1 MPSNEYMKPWMC
13 TSHRGMLSTAIHIA
27 VWLHM
32 ACQPSND
39 LCSHNLAL
47 SCQHC
52 RAHYSQGQVYAL
64 TNNWQAAADSYQAAA
79 AAAHVNLSKDPAAY
93 GQTLY
98 CLAIAQQRLQ
108 QQEAAL
114 TTLEEASQYWPQP
127 YTLALCKAH
136 CLEALGR
143 VEECVGVV
151 DAALAGQ
158 AGSMEVQSGAVRQAL
173 VDLKQKLVPAAGQ
186 S

>member
-1 MPSNEYMKPWMC
+1 MKP
-13 TSHRGMLSTAIHIA
+13 
-27 VWLHM
+27 
-32 ACQPSND
+32 CQLLPT
-39 LCSHNLAL
+39 
-47 SCQHC
+47 C
-52 RAHYSQGQVYAL
+52 RAHYSQGQVHAL

-79 AAAHVNLSKDPAAY
+79 AAARAQLSRDPAAY
-93 GQTLY
+93 GQALY

-108 QQEAAL
+108 QHEAAL
-114 TTLEEASQYWPQP
+114 ATLEEASQYWPQP

-143 VEECVGVV
+143 VQECVDVI

-158 AGSMEVQSGAVRQAL
+158 PGSMEVQSGAVRQAL
-173 VDLKQKLVPAAGQ
+173 VDLRQKLAPAAAGN